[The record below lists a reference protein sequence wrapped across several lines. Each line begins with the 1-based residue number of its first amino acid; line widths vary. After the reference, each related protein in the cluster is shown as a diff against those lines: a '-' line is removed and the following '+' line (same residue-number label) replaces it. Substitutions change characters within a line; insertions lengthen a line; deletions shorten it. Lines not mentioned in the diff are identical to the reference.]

1 MSPWGRGGTPSP
13 SLCPSGSVAPR
24 CFPLGGR
31 QGILCMGFSDKQ
43 RIAAQE
49 EPGGSIIEKDLGTRC
64 FKTHRHEIPALH
76 NHGMGKLLVK
86 YSLWGLSGKLGDGHQ

>member
-13 SLCPSGSVAPR
+13 SLCPSGSAAPQ

-31 QGILCMGFSDKQ
+31 QGLLCMGFLDKQ

-49 EPGGSIIEKDLGTRC
+49 EPGGL
-64 FKTHRHEIPALH
+64 
-76 NHGMGKLLVK
+76 NN
-86 YSLWGLSGKLGDGHQ
+86 